1 MTTNAERPLA
11 GVRVID
17 QAVEKGELCGRL
29 LADLGAEVIR
39 VEPPGGVASRR
50 LPPFHKDTSLYFAV
64 RNLGKKSAT
73 IDLERTDG
81 RERLERMLDDADVWV
96 ESFPPGLLAAR
107 GLEFRGVLE
116 RHPPLV
122 VTSITDF
129 GQSGP
134 YRDYQATDAV
144 AVAMSGLLF
153 RSGVPDKPPLLPPG
167 SMAYD
172 IAGTVAAFATIAA
185 LWQRVA
191 TGRGQHLDVSVMEAA
206 AQTSDWALPNYSAI
220 KALGG
225 NYSEM
230 RSGSAPVYPLYPCA
244 DGYVRLIILSPRQWH
259 AMRAW
264 LGEPEVVQDAHFD
277 HLLGRMMIQHDILD
291 PMFAALFKDKTM
303 IELAC
308 EAQRR
313 GLAMTPV
320 LSPGEV
326 LGADHF
332 VARKT
337 FRAAEVA
344 RGITAPVADG
354 FFELDGRR
362 LGFTGPAPE
371 ARRAR
376 C

>member
-96 ESFPPGLLAAR
+96 ESFPRGLLAAR

-144 AVAMSGLLF
+144 AVA
-153 RSGVPDKPPLLPPG
+153 
-167 SMAYD
+167 
-172 IAGTVAAFATIAA
+172 
-185 LWQRVA
+185 
-191 TGRGQHLDVSVMEAA
+191 
-206 AQTSDWALPNYSAI
+206 
-220 KALGG
+220 
-225 NYSEM
+225 
-230 RSGSAPVYPLYPCA
+230 
-244 DGYVRLIILSPRQWH
+244 
-259 AMRAW
+259 
-264 LGEPEVVQDAHFD
+264 
-277 HLLGRMMIQHDILD
+277 
-291 PMFAALFKDKTM
+291 
-303 IELAC
+303 
-308 EAQRR
+308 
-313 GLAMTPV
+313 
-320 LSPGEV
+320 
-326 LGADHF
+326 
-332 VARKT
+332 
-337 FRAAEVA
+337 
-344 RGITAPVADG
+344 
-354 FFELDGRR
+354 
-362 LGFTGPAPE
+362 
-371 ARRAR
+371 
-376 C
+376 